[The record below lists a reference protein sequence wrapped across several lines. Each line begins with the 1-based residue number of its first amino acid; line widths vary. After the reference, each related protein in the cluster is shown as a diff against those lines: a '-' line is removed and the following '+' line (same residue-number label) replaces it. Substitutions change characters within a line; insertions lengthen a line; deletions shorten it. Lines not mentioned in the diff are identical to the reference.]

1 MFRIE
6 KKIFWKT
13 QKRMDNFSDTTEN
26 EIDENDA
33 EIQKLLKYK
42 LKQFFC

>member
-1 MFRIE
+1 MNMQDYVSNR
-6 KKIFWKT
+6 KKIFRKS

-33 EIQKLLKYK
+33 EIQKLLK
-42 LKQFFC
+42 